1 VAIRKVLGG
10 SLDTFS
16 PERKYQAV
24 IESITFSTSHLVFAG
39 YYIYQTARQ
48 TGI

>member
-1 VAIRKVLGG
+1 
-10 SLDTFS
+10 LDTFS

-39 YYIYQTARQ
+39 YYIYQTALQ